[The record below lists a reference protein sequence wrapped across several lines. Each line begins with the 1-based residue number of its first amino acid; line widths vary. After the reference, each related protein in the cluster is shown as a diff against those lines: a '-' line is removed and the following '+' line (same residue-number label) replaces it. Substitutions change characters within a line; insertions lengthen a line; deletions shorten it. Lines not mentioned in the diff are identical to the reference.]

1 MLFARLES
9 SRHLQFS
16 SQRFHANRDNL
27 VREHECINAYSGV
40 ERGGAT
46 GNRGRDNGGECK
58 LRSYQVGTD
67 RVTCLKDLP
76 DRRPSGNLLRELSH
90 LRLRVEFRCKT
101 IRRWRGLPL

>member
-1 MLFARLES
+1 MLFARLELES
-9 SRHLQFS
+9 SRHLQS
-16 SQRFHANRDNL
+16 RPRPRICKRVHT
-27 VREHECINAYSGV
+27 YSGV
-40 ERGGAT
+40 ERGCA
-46 GNRGRDNGGECK
+46 RGRDNGGECK

-67 RVTCLKDLP
+67 RVTRLKDLP